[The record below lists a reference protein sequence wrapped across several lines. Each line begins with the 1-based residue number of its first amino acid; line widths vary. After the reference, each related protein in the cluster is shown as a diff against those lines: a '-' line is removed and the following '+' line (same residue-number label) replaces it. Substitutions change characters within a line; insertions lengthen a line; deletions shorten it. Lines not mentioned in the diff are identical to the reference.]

1 MATIQTVSSLADEQ
15 IDDLT
20 NLLLPLDAQIKQ
32 RVNHCINEYHLKKS
46 QALEY
51 VVMDNPILWAKV
63 YLDWNTRDYQHDIIL
78 ECKKSNKTVLRLGRR
93 LGKCLTGDTLIP
105 DSNTGEYIPLKEL
118 YDRQYANIYALSKD
132 NYSLQHTDTNII
144 MDNGIKPV
152 YKITTVSGREITATG
167 NHPFYTLQ
175 GFVELDK
182 LDIDDYIGIA
192 KSMQPTNPVHIDD
205 NVIKLL
211 AYMIGDGTTTNPSN
225 IRFSC
230 DTIDVK
236 ILKEMKEICNSLGCD
251 FFQYNSDGKY
261 NYHICG
267 IKDKTT
273 NKRCKN
279 HISDIL
285 KHYNLIGKNANTKE
299 IPSEIFRLDNE
310 QLALFI
316 SRLYATDGWVT
327 LSLKAKPRVEIG
339 YSSNS
344 KKLISQLQSLLLRFG
359 INSILAKKNVKY
371 NGTIRHSY
379 VLGIYS
385 KEDCLLFINQIGIY
399 DKDNAINKVKDVLDM
414 MTSSER
420 FIPSYI
426 NTIIEEELI
435 KYNIT
440 RNELRKAT
448 DYRTRF
454 PYNSVSYRKVCKAN
468 EYIKSSRIDNILK
481 SDVIWDKIKSI
492 EYIGEQKTYDF
503 TVPYYHNFVANDF
516 IVHNS
521 ECMCVIILWFACTQY
536 NKGDNNQYDILI
548 ATPYDPQVDLIFK
561 RLHQLLDRSPLLQ
574 SLVSRDVHHNLC
586 LDINGVTSS
595 ILGLT
600 AGANNSSN
608 GANSS
613 RGQRADNAY

>member
-1 MATIQTVSSLADEQ
+1 MAITQTVSSLTDEQ
-15 IDDLT
+15 IDNLT
-20 NLLLPLDAQIKQ
+20 NLLLPLDVHIKQ
-32 RVNHCINEYHLKKS
+32 RVNYCINEYKLIKS

-63 YLDWNTRDYQHDIIL
+63 YLDWNAKAYQKEILL

-105 DSNTGEYIPLKEL
+105 DSNTGEYISLKEL
-118 YDRQYANIYALSKD
+118 YDRQYANVYALSED
-132 NYSLQHTDTNII
+132 TYRLQHTDTTIV

-175 GFVELDK
+175 GFVELDN
-182 LDIDDYIGIA
+182 LNIDDYIGIS
-192 KSMQPTNPVHIDD
+192 KNMQHTNPIHIDD

-211 AYMIGDGTTTNPSN
+211 AYMIGDGTATNPNN
-225 IRFSC
+225 IRLSC
-230 DTIDVK
+230 DTIDLK
-236 ILKEMKEICNSLGCD
+236 ILKEMKEICSSLDCD

-267 IKDKTT
+267 MKVKDT
-273 NKRCKN
+273 NKRGKN
-279 HISDIL
+279 YVSDIL
-285 KHYNLIGKNANTKE
+285 RHYNLIGKNANTKE
-299 IPSEIFRLDNE
+299 IPSDIFKLNNE

-327 LSLKAKPRVEIG
+327 STLKAKPRVEIG

-344 KKLISQLQSLLLRFG
+344 KKLVSQLQSLLLRFG
-359 INSILAKKNVKY
+359 INSILTRKNVKY
-371 NGTIRHSY
+371 KGTIRYSY
-379 VLGIYS
+379 VLGVYS
-385 KEDCLLFINQIGIY
+385 KEDCLLFIDKIGIY
-399 DKDNAINKVKDVLDM
+399 DKDNAINKIKDTLTM
-414 MTSSER
+414 MTSLER

-435 KYNIT
+435 KHNIP

-448 DYRTRF
+448 VYRTRV
-454 PYNSVSYRKVCKAN
+454 PYNSSSYRKVCKAN
-468 EYIKSSRIDNILK
+468 EYIKSNRIDNILK
-481 SDVIWDKIKSI
+481 SDIIWDKIKSI

-521 ECMCVIILWFACTQY
+521 ECMCVMILWFACTQY
-536 NKGDNNQYDILI
+536 NKGENNQYDILI

-586 LDINGVTSS
+586 LNINGVTSS

-613 RGQRADNAY
+613 RGQRADND